1 MKNKIIAA
9 ILLMGILWNGQMVY
23 AEDTAVGEVI
33 ATESENSE
41 STNAETTEME
51 LERKSESQGVISTE
65 STVTVISE
73 AAVLMEAGTGTVI
86 YEKNQDIRV
95 SPASITKIMTL
106 LLIYD
111 ALYNGKIQLTD
122 EVVTSAR
129 AKSMGGSQVF
139 LEEGEKQTVET
150 LIKCIVIASGN
161 DASVAM
167 AEYVS
172 GSEEAFVGEMNQK
185 AADLGMNGTHFVDC
199 CGLTDS
205 NDHYTTAKDVAIMAR
220 ALITNYP
227 DISRYATI
235 WMENITHVTAKGS
248 SEFGLSNTN
257 KLLKMANN
265 FEVTGLKTGSTAKAG
280 YCFCGTAVKDGLS
293 LIAVVM
299 DAPDYKIRF
308 SEAQQL
314 LNYGFANCSAYRD
327 DHPPVL
333 LPMAIKDGK
342 TESVE
347 LMYDGQF
354 SYVALRGENLENIH
368 SKLQLDES
376 LSPPFEAGTKA
387 GRLIYYLD
395 DMEIGEVPIV
405 TKEGIQKAG
414 FSDYLE
420 KVYRNFMSICG

>member
-1 MKNKIIAA
+1 
-9 ILLMGILWNGQMVY
+9 
-23 AEDTAVGEVI
+23 
-33 ATESENSE
+33 
-41 STNAETTEME
+41 
-51 LERKSESQGVISTE
+51 
-65 STVTVISE
+65 
-73 AAVLMEAGTGTVI
+73 
-86 YEKNQDIRV
+86 
-95 SPASITKIMTL
+95 
-106 LLIYD
+106 
-111 ALYNGKIQLTD
+111 
-122 EVVTSAR
+122 
-129 AKSMGGSQVF
+129 
-139 LEEGEKQTVET
+139 
-150 LIKCIVIASGN
+150 
-161 DASVAM
+161 
-167 AEYVS
+167 
-172 GSEEAFVGEMNQK
+172 MNQK

-227 DISRYATI
+227 DISQYATI

-327 DHPPVL
+327 DHTPVL

-395 DMEIGEVPIV
+395 DTEIGEVPIV